1 MPRACLLGKIVG
13 KSVNIIRISAIFL
26 NLMTIFEKI
35 AYTQKPRERARVCPG
50 LGRYTNLCIIP
61 ESVKE
66 GTPVSA
72 ACCWCDGLT
81 VDGGRR

>member
-1 MPRACLLGKIVG
+1 
-13 KSVNIIRISAIFL
+13 VNIIRISAISL
-26 NLMTIFEKI
+26 SSTTIFVKI
-35 AYTQKPRERARVCPG
+35 VRTEASGARARVCPG